1 MAKTAPGAPLDSASG
16 GGAGGQNGPQGRPGR
31 ACCGAKGCA
40 QSGESMLGK
49 PATHILRPSL
59 LMALFLGFPNTLE
72 LYFLNC
78 ECQYVF
84 LEQVPFQ

>member
-72 LYFLNC
+72 LHFLNC

>member
-59 LMALFLGFPNTLE
+59 LMALFLGFPN
-72 LYFLNC
+72 C

-84 LEQVPFQ
+84 LEQVPFR